1 MSKEL
6 TAALSALT
14 EQLSRQS
21 DAIESM
27 VDINQHLLSLLIDT
41 QLDDQSEEPADHQDL
56 DG

>member
-27 VDINQHLLSLLIDT
+27 VESNQHLIALLIEE
-41 QLDDQSEEPADHQDL
+41 QMPEQDQQEPTGSL
-56 DG
+56 DGH